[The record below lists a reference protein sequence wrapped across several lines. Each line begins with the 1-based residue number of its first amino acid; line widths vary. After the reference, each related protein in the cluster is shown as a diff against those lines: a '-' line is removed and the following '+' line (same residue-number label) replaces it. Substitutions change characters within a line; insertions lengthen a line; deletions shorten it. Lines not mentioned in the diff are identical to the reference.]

1 MHGHPWL
8 HDHPWLPCC
17 DVSNTALY
25 EVRSK
30 VNTADLIAIAS
41 DRYPFLPAAR
51 QTHSLD
57 WELDMADD
65 GLLVTFLV
73 SHLNARHLSAVLD
86 LDVEEVCFVPF
97 GIPPTT
103 LTDR

>member
-1 MHGHPWL
+1 MNSASL
-8 HDHPWLPCC
+8 F
-17 DVSNTALY
+17 
-25 EVRSK
+25 
-30 VNTADLIAIAS
+30 AIVS

-57 WELDMADD
+57 WKLDMAENW
-65 GLLVTFLV
+65 LLVTFLV